1 MADFLVTLRER
12 QKEYRTL
19 LRNLLKKVRK
29 FRRRLEK
36 QQREKA
42 MRTGEP
48 VEKAN
53 EGRAS
58 NSSANIPLFTAALET
73 FRLAMLGRP
82 SCKGDRRRRRQ
93 AREKANAE
101 RLQNQNPAVEQME
114 EADREEGEGPPSDSF
129 EQLCDQIQ
137 EQLGP
142 QEQRIVR
149 VVEVPEEVVS
159 VPAVFTVDDDTLVIT
174 VEDVDMM

>member
-1 MADFLVTLRER
+1 MADFFDTLKER
-12 QKEYRTL
+12 QREYRKL

-29 FRRRLEK
+29 YRRRLEK

-58 NSSANIPLFTAALET
+58 NPSANVPLFTAALES

-82 SCKGDRRRRRQ
+82 SRKGDRRRRRQ
-93 AREKANAE
+93 AKKKTGAE
-101 RLQNQNPAVEQME
+101 RSRN
-114 EADREEGEGPPSDSF
+114 
-129 EQLCDQIQ
+129 
-137 EQLGP
+137 
-142 QEQRIVR
+142 
-149 VVEVPEEVVS
+149 
-159 VPAVFTVDDDTLVIT
+159 
-174 VEDVDMM
+174 